1 MVRLFV
7 WKCHTPVVD
16 FEVVGEEV
24 ERDGDDEDK
33 DVEDEEGAGG
43 DVGRDDV
50 PLHAV
55 DVGQLAE
62 EAEPVV
68 DQRAHAFCLF
78 VHFTHPENND
88 ISWN

>member
-1 MVRLFV
+1 MLVGS
-7 WKCHTPVVD
+7 TPVSQLPVID
-16 FEVVGEEV
+16 FQVVCEEV
-24 ERDGDDEDK
+24 EWDGDDK
-33 DVEDEEGAGG
+33 DENVEDEEDAGG

-68 DQRAHAFCLF
+68 DQRAHPFCFLIYF
-78 VHFTHPENND
+78 AH
-88 ISWN
+88 S